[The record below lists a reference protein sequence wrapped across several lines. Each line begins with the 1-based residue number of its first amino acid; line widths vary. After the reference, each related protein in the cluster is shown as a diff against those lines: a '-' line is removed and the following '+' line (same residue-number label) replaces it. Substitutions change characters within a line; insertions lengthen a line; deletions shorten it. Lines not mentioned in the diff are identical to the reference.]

1 MNAIIALEGQI
12 GAGKTTLGQKL
23 SERLKLPFHAELSSE
38 HTTRLLER
46 FYSDKSRWAFTMQA
60 HFIVRRA
67 AMLQSLP
74 ASEGGILDRS
84 LAGDRV
90 FAEVLHEDGFLGDEE
105 FFTYRE
111 LFDILFRSVQQPD
124 LMIFLDCS
132 VDVALERIRRRNRTA
147 EAGIPRAYL
156 AHIDRRYREWFSSY
170 DSSPKLAIPV
180 DSFAITD
187 PAALEALAIRI
198 EAALEQE
205 SVKNA

>member
-1 MNAIIALEGQI
+1 MNALIALEGQI
-12 GAGKTTLGQKL
+12 GAGKTTLGLKL
-23 SERLKLPFHAELSSE
+23 SERLKLPFHAELSSD
-38 HTTRLLER
+38 HTNRMLER
-46 FYSDKSRWAFTMQA
+46 FYSDRSRWAFTMQA

-74 ASEGGILDRS
+74 AAEGGILDRS

-90 FAEVLHEDGFLGDEE
+90 FAEVLHEEGFLGDEE

-111 LFDILFRSVQQPD
+111 LFDILSRTVRRPD
-124 LMIFLDCS
+124 LMIFLECS

-147 EAGIPRAYL
+147 EAGIPRTYI

-180 DSFAITD
+180 DAFPIAD
-187 PAALEALAIRI
+187 PAALDALVNRI

-205 SVKNA
+205 SVRNG